1 VAPAGWAGRPRPGLL
16 SRARAGRD
24 AEHGGVPAMG
34 KALRGGAAGSGGLA
48 ATAALI
54 ALYLALN
61 VAMNM
66 LNKWALGSYGESPP
80 ASCARPPVG
89 GTGVR

>member
-1 VAPAGWAGRPRPGLL
+1 
-16 SRARAGRD
+16 
-24 AEHGGVPAMG
+24 MG

-61 VAMNM
+61 MAMNM

-80 ASCARPPVG
+80 ASCAWLPFG